1 MVNWKHFVNCI
12 KKGKNG
18 KTNGGGGK
26 KVEPP
31 KPSKLMNMSD
41 ILERVP
47 PNQLPQFQM
56 FKKRNEE
63 YRARVRKYPDAMP
76 KIDWEYYRKNVRP
89 EFVSWVNQFEQKYD
103 KLDTLF
109 VNRHVMISTRRYYE
123 EVNKE
128 TEELQREICEYK
140 EQSDKRIKALNEQL
154 DILKAMMPYQDMTM
168 EQFCQHRPHLAPDFI
183 NKPTFWPH
191 TPEEQMPGPSDPM
204 ALHPEEPE
212 EPPKARPK
220 PPASAATAA
229 KPKEKPAESSASPKK
244 EETSKAVEEMT
255 EKGAE
260 MVKELAL
267 KVQQLLTVAVAKIS
281 EVAKQVHDAAAST
294 RATKAAEAAKTKAK
308 EATAKPTEGSALTPK
323 SKPKSE
329 DEDDDHY
336 HRREHSPNI
345 CTQTI
350 IRGEESQTNTDVKAK
365 HVNLSIESDD
375 EDDDSLEE
383 KRKRCNEMES
393 KRNAKKK
400 PEGNDCDDDDND
412 SPCKQQKKQKISEC
426 QSRDKQESPEKD
438 CEKRRKCEAEE
449 SQSEWEKK
457 STEKKKEELQFED
470 AANGDFANSIS
481 TCVPVQKTK
490 IIDKKG
496 TRDPCKP
503 QEKASLN
510 QMPEGGSS
518 SQGIG
523 MMGPTG
529 NDIFSSD
536 QYPKEY
542 KEGTEGATEGAFKQK
557 RIWESDSQ
565 NLETGE
571 DKVKESKAKA
581 RETDAAGDQ
590 KVEED
595 SPVNVY
601 PRMEITAKAKKTKSE
616 PPPVE
621 VQKESADDL
630 AKQVFDMATGAA
642 SMLNEATISV
652 EEAQKLKSH
661 RIETLEAAY
670 RSAHKQANRALAE
683 AFKAVE
689 AANKLAKRSRRSSES
704 QFRDHDAQAMAEKH
718 ALLAKMLVKR
728 AVALKKEIA
737 KVLEKLEHKE

>member
-1 MVNWKHFVNCI
+1 MVNWKNFVNCI

-18 KTNGGGGK
+18 KKNDGGDK
-26 KVEPP
+26 KPP
-31 KPSKLMNMSD
+31 KTSKLMNMSD
-41 ILERVP
+41 ILVRVP

-76 KIDWEYYRKNVRP
+76 KIDWDYYRKNVRP
-89 EFVSWVNQFEQKYD
+89 EFVSWVKQFEQKYD

-109 VNRHVMISTRRYYE
+109 VNRHAMISTRRYYE

-128 TEELQREICEYK
+128 TEEICEKIREYK
-140 EQSDKRIKALNEQL
+140 EESDKRIKALNEQL

-191 TPEEQMPGPSDPM
+191 TPEEQMPGPSDPT
-204 ALHPEEPE
+204 ALHPEEREEPK
-212 EPPKARPK
+212 EPPKSRPM
-220 PPASAATAA
+220 PPAPAATEA
-229 KPKEKPAESSASPKK
+229 KPKEKPAESTASPKK
-244 EETSKAVEEMT
+244 EEASKAVEEMT
-255 EKGAE
+255 EKGTE

-294 RATKAAEAAKTKAK
+294 RAAKAKPK
-308 EATAKPTEGSALTPK
+308 EATEKPTDGSALAK

-336 HRREHSPNI
+336 HRREHSKNI

-350 IRGEESQTNTDVKAK
+350 IRGEESQTNPDVKAK

-393 KRNAKKK
+393 KRNTKKT
-400 PEGNDCDDDDND
+400 PEGDDCEDDDDND
-412 SPCKQQKKQKISEC
+412 IPCKEQKKQKISEC
-426 QSRDKQESPEKD
+426 QSRDKQESPEKY
-438 CEKRRKCEAEE
+438 CEERHKCEAEE
-449 SQSEWEKK
+449 SESECEKK
-457 STEKKKEELQFED
+457 STEKKEKLQFED

-481 TCVPVQKTK
+481 TCESVQKTK

-503 QEKASLN
+503 QEKAALN
-510 QMPEGGSS
+510 QLPEGGNS
-518 SQGIG
+518 SQGMGMIG
-523 MMGPTG
+523 TKGT
-529 NDIFSSD
+529 DIFSFD

-542 KEGTEGATEGAFKQK
+542 KEQKVGATEGAFKPT

-581 RETDAAGDQ
+581 RESDAAGD
-590 KVEED
+590 
-595 SPVNVY
+595 PITVY
-601 PRMEITAKAKKTKSE
+601 PRMEIAAKAKKTKSE

-621 VQKESADDL
+621 VESVTTDDL
-630 AKQVFDMATGAA
+630 AKQVFDMAKDAA

-652 EEAQKLKSH
+652 EEAQKLKTN

-670 RSAHKQANRALAE
+670 LSAHKQANRALAE

-689 AANKLAKRSRRSSES
+689 AAKKLAKRSRSSSES

-718 ALLAKMLVKR
+718 ALLAKMLVNR

-737 KVLEKLEHKE
+737 KVLEKLEQKE